1 MILIDWIWRSCSAPA
16 QIAWGSQYANTHT
29 RISPAPAW
37 RDDETAV
44 VDQIEADEPVD
55 AVWLMMTSFT
65 RLI

>member
-1 MILIDWIWRSCSAPA
+1 M
-16 QIAWGSQYANTHT
+16 HT
-29 RISPAPAW
+29 RVSPAPAW
-37 RDDETAV
+37 RDHETAI